1 MLFIGIGSL
10 HSGDAPSGEDNDQ
23 LSRIILFEDVT
34 EFLFSLSSEEA
45 RFSLICQFIDFY
57 GGKISRWYC
66 SHFLV
71 DCHDHLHMN
80 KLVNTYFRFIP
91 ESMSMTFLHTML
103 HTSCM
108 PISVVNTH
116 P

>member
-10 HSGDAPSGEDNDQ
+10 DSGDAPSGEDNDQ
-23 LSRIILFEDVT
+23 LSRVILFEDVT

-66 SHFLV
+66 SYFLLI
-71 DCHDHLHMN
+71 CNHD
-80 KLVNTYFRFIP
+80 P
-91 ESMSMTFLHTML
+91 QHTRR
-103 HTSCM
+103 
-108 PISVVNTH
+108 N
-116 P
+116 